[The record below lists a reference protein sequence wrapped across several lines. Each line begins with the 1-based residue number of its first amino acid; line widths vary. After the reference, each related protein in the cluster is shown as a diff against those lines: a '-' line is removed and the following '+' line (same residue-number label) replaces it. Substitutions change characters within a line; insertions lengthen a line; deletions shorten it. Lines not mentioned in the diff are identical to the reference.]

1 MTNVAPTPTSGPR
14 YIAELLGTK
23 KVHKI
28 AIIDDADDP
37 LTRGELYAGEVNEF
51 WTLLIADH
59 PEEQEELKQFIHETL
74 GRDLRRDKDI
84 DDVVLQTLWAN
95 RNKLGRLKDPLDRVL
110 FPKVIEKVSQLD
122 RFQQHLE
129 SELNLE
135 VFRQGTNI
143 DVVEDLKG
151 VSIVFID
158 YVLGPET
165 DEQGSIERAER
176 LTRDIYSAYSPSEMP
191 LIILMSSLEKAKG
204 DEESFRDRSGLLRGM
219 FYFASKN
226 DLGDK
231 DQLILNLAAWAK
243 TLPTT
248 VDIQRFVKTLEDA
261 KDVAWDTFIRG
272 VKSLSLGD
280 YAYIQF
286 LSLQDDGHPL
296 GDYMLWLFNSYLG
309 HLFFEGHRAMQEQ
322 QKVVDELSSTTLPPK
337 QTMPSDQLVKMYQSA
352 LFNMNVEDVAGHPV
366 ITAMQRE
373 GATETPS
380 SSMPMLHLGDLFI
393 KDGDSQVLMVL
404 NADCDLAFG
413 PKRACDLNGT
423 VLLIPGELRTIDKWG
438 ESSNQPVTD
447 FFEYEGKRYRINW
460 DTKKVYSY
468 RYSDLESQLS
478 NNNYHRRARLR
489 LPFALEIQRAFAAN
503 LTRVGMPTAPPIYH
517 SVKVEILARMID
529 KEGIALVVPTDDL
542 AFWVLIKSNNKYE
555 KQVFLTVQF
564 GHILKKAI
572 GEYEQKLE
580 QQFRGLAESEDA
592 KEQTKAKKLRRRI
605 AALSEFRSDFES
617 WFLELKSIQ
626 LPAEGRAVRLN
637 TDLVGLT
644 RGRNIKDEY
653 KDPQDIIINI
663 IDPVSDKQ
671 SDDTGTSLQD
681 AEKTSAGE
689 AGAQAARND
698 ADVPSS
704 TTDITPS
711 SGE

>member
-1 MTNVAPTPTSGPR
+1 MTNVAPISTSGPR
-14 YIAELLGTK
+14 YIAELLGNK
-23 KVHKI
+23 KVQKI

-37 LTRGELYAGEVNEF
+37 LTRGELYADEINQF

-59 PEEQEELKQFIHETL
+59 PEEEEELKRFIHETL
-74 GRDLRRDKDI
+74 GRELRRAKDI
-84 DDVVLQTLWAN
+84 DDVVLQALWAN
-95 RNKLGRLKDPLDRVL
+95 RSKLGRLKTPIDRVL

-122 RFQQHLE
+122 RLQQHLE
-129 SELNLE
+129 SELNLK
-135 VFRQGTNI
+135 VLRPGTNI

-165 DEQGSIERAER
+165 DEQGSVERAER

-191 LIILMSSLEKAKG
+191 LIILMSSLEKARG

-219 FYFASKN
+219 FYFVSKK

-272 VKSLSLGD
+272 VKSLSIGD

-322 QKVVDELSSTTLPPK
+322 QKVVDELSSTNLPPK

-352 LFNMNVEDVAGHPV
+352 LFNMNVGDVAGHPV
-366 ITAMQRE
+366 ITAMHRD
-373 GATETPS
+373 GVAAAPS
-380 SSMPMLHLGDLFI
+380 PSMPMLHLGDVFI
-393 KDGDSQVLMVL
+393 KDGDNEVLMVL

-413 PKRACDLNGT
+413 PKRACDLNGM
-423 VLLIPGELRTIDKWG
+423 VLLIPGELRTVDKWG
-438 ESSNQPVTD
+438 ESSTQPVTD

-468 RYSDLESQLS
+468 RYSELETQLTS
-478 NNNYHRRARLR
+478 KNYHRRARLR

-517 SVKVEILARMID
+517 SVKVEILGRVTG
-529 KEGIALVVPTDDL
+529 KEGIALVAPIDDL
-542 AFWVLIKSNNKYE
+542 AFWVLTKSNNKYA
-555 KQVFLTVQF
+555 KQFFLTVQF
-564 GHILKKAI
+564 GHILKKTIA
-572 GEYEQKLE
+572 EYEQMLDE
-580 QQFRGLAESEDA
+580 QLRGLAESEDA
-592 KEQTKAKKLRRRI
+592 QEQAKAKKVRKRI
-605 AALSEFRSDFES
+605 TAMSEFRGNFEN
-617 WFLELKSIQ
+617 WFLELESIQ
-626 LPAEGRAVRLN
+626 LPEEGKAVRLN

-644 RGRNIKDEY
+644 RGRNVKDEY

-663 IDPVSDKQ
+663 IDSPADQQPSDAVNASTGEVSVNAASHDTNVPP
-671 SDDTGTSLQD
+671 SADDVTPNL
-681 AEKTSAGE
+681 GE
-689 AGAQAARND
+689 
-698 ADVPSS
+698 
-704 TTDITPS
+704 
-711 SGE
+711 